1 VSHSSVERHML
12 CFNWALVNLYSK
24 QMRKLTDTP
33 YNEQWLD
40 LFRSYQGLL
49 INEKTAF
56 SPTSIEDQFEK
67 KQNTETE
74 KARNRVIPVLGSSN
88 YVLM

>member
-1 VSHSSVERHML
+1 MSHSSVERHML

-24 QMRKLTDTP
+24 QMGKLTDTR

-49 INEKTAF
+49 FNEKTAF
-56 SPTSIEDQFEK
+56 SPTSIEVQFEK
-67 KQNTETE
+67 RNRTLRQKKRETE
-74 KARNRVIPVLGSSN
+74 
-88 YVLM
+88 